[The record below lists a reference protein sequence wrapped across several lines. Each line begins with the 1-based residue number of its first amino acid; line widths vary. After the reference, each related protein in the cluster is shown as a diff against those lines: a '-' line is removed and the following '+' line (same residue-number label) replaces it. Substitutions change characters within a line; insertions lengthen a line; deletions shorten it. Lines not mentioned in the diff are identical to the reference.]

1 MPPNP
6 TKNGNM
12 HSVVKVPRPIFRFMK
27 NWLFLA
33 LIFAAL
39 LDASAQRRNYRASSS
54 KSRAQ
59 EGQGEWFH
67 TLGYD
72 YGIGI
77 DLTSRSMP
85 FTTNGI
91 TWAPRYTVPIGSE
104 MSVGAVAPIGLGFS
118 QNANGGLSLAYHYT
132 LAATLQVGLS
142 STREANVAFGAFMN
156 LGYGSFARQ
165 VRNFSGIGPAF
176 VRDGSNGVFSEVGV
190 RYNYRGNE
198 INLSAG
204 LWRVPVSAVDKV
216 DVISLRLMYGLLN

>member
-6 TKNGNM
+6 AKNGNM
-12 HSVVKVPRPIFRFMK
+12 HNAVKVPRPIFRFMK

-33 LIFAAL
+33 LIFVAL
-39 LDASAQRRNYRASSS
+39 LDASAQRRNYRSGSA
-54 KSRAQ
+54 KSD

-72 YGIGI
+72 GGFGI
-77 DLTSRSMP
+77 DLTTGYLP
-85 FTTNGI
+85 FQSNGI

-104 MSVGAVAPIGLGFS
+104 MSVGAMAPVGLGFS

-132 LAATLQVGLS
+132 LAATLQVGLG
-142 STREANVAFGAFMN
+142 STREANVPFGAFMN
-156 LGYGSFARQ
+156 LGYGSFDRQ
-165 VRNFSGIGPAF
+165 VRNNSGIGPVF
-176 VRDGSNGVFSEVGV
+176 VRDGSNGVFSEVGL
-190 RYNYRGNE
+190 RYDYRGNE

-216 DVISLRLMYGLLN
+216 DVVSLRLMYGLVY